1 MGYAARR
8 ERIGMGIAG
17 IDHIG
22 LTVADVDRS
31 TRRYEDVLGFTTVG
45 RHQEVGEG
53 GLRKMVF
60 MTCAGLATAF
70 GFVSHQSSA
79 GAAFDETVAG
89 LDHLSFRLA
98 DIEELDD
105 WAQRLQHWKVE
116 YSQPADST
124 LRPGAKVLVFRDP
137 DNIQLELYALPT

>member
-1 MGYAARR
+1 
-8 ERIGMGIAG
+8 MGIAG
-17 IDHIG
+17 IDHME

-31 TRRYEDVLGFTTVG
+31 ARWYEDVLGFTTVG

-60 MTCAGLATAF
+60 MTCPGLATAF
-70 GFVSHQSSA
+70 GFISHQSSA

-98 DIEELDD
+98 DIEELDH

>member
-1 MGYAARR
+1 
-8 ERIGMGIAG
+8 MGIAG

-31 TRRYEDVLGFTTVG
+31 ARWYEDVLGFTAVG
-45 RHQEVGEG
+45 RYQEVGER

-60 MTCAGLATAF
+60 MTCPGLATAF

-105 WAQRLQHWKVE
+105 WVQRLQHWKVE
-116 YSQPADST
+116 YSLPADST

-137 DNIQLELYALPT
+137 DNIQLELYALST

>member
-1 MGYAARR
+1 
-8 ERIGMGIAG
+8 MGIAG

-31 TRRYEDVLGFTTVG
+31 ARWYEDVLGFTAVG
-45 RHQEVGEG
+45 RHQEVGER

-60 MTCAGLATAF
+60 MTCPGLATAS

-98 DIEELDD
+98 DIDALDD

-137 DNIQLELYALPT
+137 DNIQLELYALPA

>member
-1 MGYAARR
+1 
-8 ERIGMGIAG
+8 
-17 IDHIG
+17 

-31 TRRYEDVLGFTTVG
+31 ARWYGDVLGFTTVG
-45 RHQEVGEG
+45 GYQEIGEG

-60 MTCAGLATAF
+60 MTCPGLTTAF

-105 WAQRLQHWKVE
+105 WVQRLQHWKVE
-116 YSQPADST
+116 YSLPADSI
-124 LRPGAKVLVFRDP
+124 LRPGARVLVFRDP
-137 DNIQLELYALPT
+137 DNIQLELCALPT

>member
-1 MGYAARR
+1 
-8 ERIGMGIAG
+8 
-17 IDHIG
+17 
-22 LTVADVDRS
+22 V
-31 TRRYEDVLGFTTVG
+31 
-45 RHQEVGEG
+45 
-53 GLRKMVF
+53 
-60 MTCAGLATAF
+60 
-70 GFVSHQSSA
+70 
-79 GAAFDETVAG
+79 FDETVAG

-105 WAQRLQHWKVE
+105 WVQRLQHWKVE

>member
-1 MGYAARR
+1 
-8 ERIGMGIAG
+8 MGIAG

-31 TRRYEDVLGFTTVG
+31 AHWYEDVLGFTTVG

-60 MTCAGLATAF
+60 MTCPGLATAF

-89 LDHLSFRLA
+89 LDHLPFRLA
-98 DIEELDD
+98 DIEALDD
-105 WAQRLQHWKVE
+105 WVERLQHWKVE
-116 YSQPADST
+116 YSQPADSA

-137 DNIQLELYALPT
+137 ANIQLELYALPT

>member
-1 MGYAARR
+1 
-8 ERIGMGIAG
+8 MGIAG
-17 IDHIG
+17 IDHME

-31 TRRYEDVLGFTTVG
+31 ARWYEDVLGFTTVG

-60 MTCAGLATAF
+60 MTCPGLATAF
-70 GFVSHQSSA
+70 GFISHQSSA
-79 GAAFDETVAG
+79 GAAFDETVAA

>member
-1 MGYAARR
+1 
-8 ERIGMGIAG
+8 MGIAG

-31 TRRYEDVLGFTTVG
+31 ARWYEDVLGFTTVG

-60 MTCAGLATAF
+60 MTCPGLPTAF
-70 GFVSHQSSA
+70 GFVSHQSNA
-79 GAAFDETVAG
+79 GAVFDETVAG

>member
-1 MGYAARR
+1 
-8 ERIGMGIAG
+8 MGIAG

-31 TRRYEDVLGFTTVG
+31 ARWYEDVLGFTTVG
-45 RHQEVGEG
+45 RQEEEG
-53 GLRKMVF
+53 ASGLRKMVF
-60 MTCAGLATAF
+60 MTCPGLATAF

-89 LDHLSFRLA
+89 LDHLSFQLA
-98 DIEELDD
+98 DRAEIDD

-116 YSQPADST
+116 YSQPTDST

-137 DNIQLELYALPT
+137 DNIQLELYALPA

>member
-1 MGYAARR
+1 
-8 ERIGMGIAG
+8 MGIAG

-31 TRRYEDVLGFTTVG
+31 ARWYEDVLGFTAVG
-45 RHQEVGEG
+45 RYQEVGES

-60 MTCAGLATAF
+60 MTCPGLATAF

-105 WAQRLQHWKVE
+105 WVQRLQHWKVE
-116 YSQPADST
+116 YSLPADST

-137 DNIQLELYALPT
+137 DNIQLEIYALSI

>member
-1 MGYAARR
+1 
-8 ERIGMGIAG
+8 MGIAG

-31 TRRYEDVLGFTTVG
+31 ARWYEDVLGFTTVG
-45 RHQEVGEG
+45 RYQEVHEG

-60 MTCAGLATAF
+60 MTCPGVATAF

-105 WAQRLQHWKVE
+105 WAQRLQHGKVE
-116 YSQPADST
+116 YSLPADST
-124 LRPGAKVLVFRDP
+124 LRPGAKVLVFPDP
-137 DNIQLELYALPT
+137 DNIQLELYALST

>member
-1 MGYAARR
+1 
-8 ERIGMGIAG
+8 MGIAG

-31 TRRYEDVLGFTTVG
+31 ARWYEDVLGFTAVG

-60 MTCAGLATAF
+60 MTCPGLATAF

-105 WAQRLQHWKVE
+105 WVQRLQHWKVE

-137 DNIQLELYALPT
+137 DNIQLELDALPT

>member
-1 MGYAARR
+1 
-8 ERIGMGIAG
+8 MGIAG

-31 TRRYEDVLGFTTVG
+31 ARWYEDVLGFTAVG
-45 RHQEVGEG
+45 RYQEVGER

-60 MTCAGLATAF
+60 MTCPGVATAF

-89 LDHLSFRLA
+89 LDHLAFRLA

-105 WAQRLQHWKVE
+105 WTQRLQHWKVE
-116 YSQPADST
+116 YSLPADST
-124 LRPGAKVLVFRDP
+124 PRPGAKVLVFRDP
-137 DNIQLELYALPT
+137 DNIQLELYALST

>member
-1 MGYAARR
+1 
-8 ERIGMGIAG
+8 MGIAG

-31 TRRYEDVLGFTTVG
+31 AHWYEDVLGFTAVG

-60 MTCAGLATAF
+60 MTCPGVATAF

-89 LDHLSFRLA
+89 LDRRSFRLA

-105 WAQRLQHWKVE
+105 WVERLQRWKVE
-116 YSQPADST
+116 YSLPADSA

-137 DNIQLELYALPT
+137 DNIQLELYALST

>member
-1 MGYAARR
+1 
-8 ERIGMGIAG
+8 MGIAG

-31 TRRYEDVLGFTTVG
+31 ARWYEDVLGFTAMG
-45 RHQEVGEG
+45 RHQEVGER

-60 MTCAGLATAF
+60 MTCPGLATAF
-70 GFVSHQSSA
+70 GFVSHPSSG

-105 WAQRLQHWKVE
+105 WVQRLQHWKVE
-116 YSQPADST
+116 YSLPADST

-137 DNIQLELYALPT
+137 DNIQLELYALST